1 MLAWNLHLYNFSIN
15 HELGLPFL
23 KPPFDRCFQRL
34 PHTTPVTSF
43 FLQCKNNH
51 LFFHFWA
58 HFLLFLAL
66 LIIIMMMTI
75 HVNNSVHFHHYTS
88 FVSLCFS
95 YGLLL
100 VLIAQSC
107 LTLCNP
113 MDCSLPG
120 SSVHGILQAKT
131 LEWVAIPFLGDLPK
145 SGIEA
150 RSPAL
155 LVDLL
160 LSEPPGKPRTT
171 GYPFA

>member
-1 MLAWNLHLYNFSIN
+1 MLAWNFHLNNFSIN

-107 LTLCNP
+107 LTLCYP

-131 LEWVAIPFLGDLPK
+131 LEWVAIPFSRG
-145 SGIEA
+145 S
-150 RSPAL
+150 S
-155 LVDLL
+155 
-160 LSEPPGKPRTT
+160 
-171 GYPFA
+171 